1 MPGMVTSLI
10 LAAVLLAS
18 PGGDGAVTVPPEAP
32 VSVRAGLYVVDISDI
47 NETSNTFSV
56 ELDVVGGWKDER
68 LAFDG
73 EQPRTYLGQHAVAFR
88 ESIWIPQIVA
98 VNVLGEMSLRS
109 MTFRV
114 TPDGSVVL
122 RGRIAGVLRAP
133 LDYHDF
139 PFDSQVLPVV
149 LQSFAWDASE
159 VRIVPDPEFDGFDPA
174 FRMSEWEIRDVRAS
188 VVKHSREADGVE
200 FSRMRF
206 EIEVK
211 RHSGYYLWKVLLPL
225 IIVVLISWIVFYMP
239 NEALGRRAAVSSTGV
254 LTVIAYQFVVSS
266 SLPRVPYLTQ
276 MDRMTLLSVATIGAT
291 MLVNMM
297 VDRAKRTSAERAL
310 AIDRTSRWLFALVY
324 FSLLALF
331 FFSVG

>member
-1 MPGMVTSLI
+1 
-10 LAAVLLAS
+10 
-18 PGGDGAVTVPPEAP
+18 
-32 VSVRAGLYVVDISDI
+32 
-47 NETSNTFSV
+47 
-56 ELDVVGGWKDER
+56 
-68 LAFDG
+68 
-73 EQPRTYLGQHAVAFR
+73 
-88 ESIWIPQIVA
+88 
-98 VNVLGEMSLRS
+98 
-109 MTFRV
+109 
-114 TPDGSVVL
+114 VVL
-122 RGRIAGVLRAP
+122 RGRVAGVLRAP

-139 PFDSQVLPVV
+139 PFDRPVLPVELGSFDWGATV
-149 LQSFAWDASE
+149 L
-159 VRIVPDPEFDGFDPA
+159 RIIPDQKFDGFDPN
-174 FRMSEWEIRDVRAS
+174 FRMPEWEIVDVRS
-188 VVKHSREADGVE
+188 HVRTHTREGDGLE

-211 RHSGYYLWKVLLPL
+211 RQSGYYLWKVLLPL

-266 SLPRVPYLTQ
+266 ALPRVPYLTQ

-291 MLVNMM
+291 MLVNML

-324 FSLLALF
+324 FSMLALF